1 MTAFI
6 FFLTYNDRTI
16 PTPIRVLDDV
26 KDLGVKNIGCK
37 DVGIPKHRLV
47 ELKKAIDDAGLTS
60 YLEVVSEDR
69 ESTLRGARIAAELGV
84 DRLIGSYGQYAKD
97 VMEIIKGTSIE
108 FYPFVGNIS
117 GIPSVLHGSIDEIVA
132 EALEKQE
139 MGVAGIDLLAYRHK
153 ENPEELMERVIDA
166 LEIPVI
172 VAGSIGTLERI
183 RRVVKAG
190 ASGFTVGTAIFDRTI
205 VPSGSL
211 EDQVVAV
218 VNETK
223 ERR

>member
-16 PTPIRVLDDV
+16 PTPIRVLNDV
-26 KDLGVKNIGCK
+26 KDLGVKNIGFK

-47 ELKKAIDDAGLTS
+47 ELKRAIDDAGFTS

-84 DRLIGSYGQYAKD
+84 DRLIGSQGQYTED
-97 VMEIIKGTSIE
+97 VMEIIKGTGIA
-108 FYPFVGNIS
+108 FYPFVGS
-117 GIPSVLHGSIDEIVA
+117 VCGIPSVLHGSIDEIVA

-139 MGVAGIDLLAYRHK
+139 MRVAGIDLLAYRHK
-153 ENPEELMERVIDA
+153 ENPEELMERVIEA

-172 VAGSIGTLERI
+172 VAGSVNTLDRI
-183 RRVVKAG
+183 RRVISAG
-190 ASGFTVGTAIFDRTI
+190 ASAFTIGTAIFDTAI

-218 VNETK
+218 VNETE
-223 ERR
+223 ER

>member
-1 MTAFI
+1 MTEFI
-6 FFLTYNDRTI
+6 FFLTYNDQTI

-26 KDLGVKNIGCK
+26 KDLGVRNIGFK

-47 ELKKAIDDAGLTS
+47 ELKAAIDAAGLTS

-84 DRLIGSYGQYAKD
+84 DRLIGSQGQYAKD
-97 VMEIIKGTSIE
+97 VMGIIKGTDIE
-108 FYPFVGNIS
+108 FCPFVGEIS
-117 GIPSVLHGSIDEIVA
+117 GIPSVLHGSIDAIVA
-132 EALEKQE
+132 EALETQE

-153 ENPEELMERVIDA
+153 ENPEELMVRVIDA

-172 VAGSIGTLERI
+172 VAGSVNGLDRI
-183 RRVVKAG
+183 RRVIKAG
-190 ASGFTVGTAIFDRTI
+190 AAAFTIGTAVFDGTI

-211 EDQVVAV
+211 ADQVIAV
-218 VNETK
+218 VRETQG
-223 ERR
+223 R